1 MIREQNLKGTAFGA
15 PEGHYECLG
24 MPFFGLTNA
33 HAVFINLMHQ
43 VFREFLDELIIVF
56 IDDILVY
63 SKNKEEHKEYL
74 GIVLQTLKNQQL
86 FAKLLK

>member
-1 MIREQNLKGTAFGA
+1 MNFL
-15 PEGHYECLG
+15 ECL
-24 MPFFGLTNA
+24 FGLTNA

-56 IDDILVY
+56 IVDILVY
-63 SKNKEEHKEYL
+63 SKNKEEHKEYM
-74 GIVLQTLKNQQL
+74 GIVLQTLRNQQL